1 MTPPPMMTTRAELG
15 MDGAVLPADAVDINY
30 LPASELWFRFAR
42 LGCVA
47 SGHAPPAEARLEAC
61 AGVARAS
68 AQTSH
73 VRQAHM
79 GPSVRR
85 DALIIGRIAIDT
97 VDAVLLVE
105 NISRSRQN
113 PGGVGG

>member
-1 MTPPPMMTTRAELG
+1 
-15 MDGAVLPADAVDINY
+15 
-30 LPASELWFRFAR
+30 
-42 LGCVA
+42 
-47 SGHAPPAEARLEAC
+47 
-61 AGVARAS
+61 
-68 AQTSH
+68 
-73 VRQAHM
+73 M